1 MPWCT
6 AVNSA
11 ARAYPQ
17 GAYAP
22 ELKRITAPIPAVT
35 KCTILRIQETDK
47 WLQTPPSYANG
58 TCLSEIEFRDALHL
72 RYFRTPPNL
81 PTHCDGCGAKI
92 SLAQGFEGKK
102 GGLVIPHYDEIK
114 FVSFK
119 T

>member
-35 KCTILRIQETDK
+35 KCTILRIQELTSGCK
-47 WLQTPPSYANG
+47 LHRVTPMELASLKLN
-58 TCLSEIEFRDALHL
+58 SEMHYIFVIFEHH
-72 RYFRTPPNL
+72 P
-81 PTHCDGCGAKI
+81 I
-92 SLAQGFEGKK
+92 SPLTAMVVELKS
-102 GGLVIPHYDEIK
+102 P
-114 FVSFK
+114 
-119 T
+119 